1 VPTGKGSV
9 YVFWSKGHK
18 YRRVAGNSQIR
29 KAAENNRLGVVQEIS
44 CGLRNQ
50 RAVAGTNTHFSLS
63 CSSSL
68 PEIQCSANP
77 DTATALCR

>member
-1 VPTGKGSV
+1 MPTGKGSV

-29 KAAENNRLGVVQEIS
+29 KAAENNRSGVVQEVS

-50 RAVAGTNTHFSLS
+50 RAVAGTNTYFTSSCLS
-63 CSSSL
+63 WL
-68 PEIQCSANP
+68 P
-77 DTATALCR
+77 